1 MKKILL
7 IITVLL
13 LTGCSINY
21 RIEINEDNTFNE
33 IVSFTDSNDNLSK
46 QNINLDIAF
55 NELVEH
61 YKLHEG
67 IYPGIKVPNN
77 FKRNDYNGTSSGALV
92 MKNETLKQLDL
103 SIYLNRFFDTI
114 ELDRKNNV
122 ITLYFYDF
130 NYEKLSDMLKEKNIN
145 INTIKFRIKCPY
157 KVKSTNSTYYDEDT
171 NEYIWVLTKDTSI
184 KFKYTTN
191 EKNTQIEKNNNSIL
205 DNTIGKIIYFA
216 TGIEESQENDKK
228 VKKYSRITLFAIIL
242 VMVLIAILVTK
253 KRINK
258 SDQI

>member
-7 IITVLL
+7 IINVLL

-21 RIEINEDNTFNE
+21 RLEINEDDTFNE
-33 IVSFTDSNDNLSK
+33 IVSFTDSNENLSK

-77 FKRNDYNGTSSGALV
+77 FQRKEYNETSSGALII
-92 MKNETLKQLDL
+92 KNETLKELDL
-103 SIYLNRFFDTI
+103 SIYLNRFFDSI
-114 ELDRKNNV
+114 ELDRKNDV
-122 ITLYFYDF
+122 ITLYFYNF
-130 NYEKLSDMLKEKNIN
+130 NYQKLSDMLKEKK
-145 INTIKFRIKCPY
+145 INTNIVNFRIKCPY
-157 KVKSTNSTYYDEDT
+157 KVKSTNSTYYNENT
-171 NEYIWVLTKDTSI
+171 NEYIWDLTKDSSI

-191 EKNTQIEKNNNSIL
+191 EKHTQIIKDNNSVL
-205 DNTIGKIIYFA
+205 DKTLTKIFYFA
-216 TGIEESQENDKK
+216 TGIEKNQENEEK
-228 VKKYSRITLFAIIL
+228 VKKYSRISFFAIIL
-242 VMVLIAILVTK
+242 VTLLIGILVIK

-258 SDQI
+258 RDQI

>member
-7 IITVLL
+7 IIYILL

-21 RIEINEDNTFNE
+21 RLEINEDDTFNE
-33 IVSFTDSNDNLSK
+33 IVSFTDSNENLSK
-46 QNINLDIAF
+46 QNVNLDTAF

-77 FKRNDYNGTSSGALV
+77 FQRNENNGTSSGALI

-103 SIYLNRFFDTI
+103 SIYLNRFFDSI
-114 ELDRKNNV
+114 ELEKENDV
-122 ITLYFYDF
+122 ITLYFYSF

-145 INTIKFRIKCPY
+145 ANTIKFRIKCPY
-157 KVKSTNSTYYDEDT
+157 KVKSTNSTYYNEDT
-171 NEYIWVLTKDTSI
+171 NEYIWELTKDTSI
-184 KFKYTTN
+184 KFKYTTS
-191 EKNTQIEKNNNSIL
+191 EKNTQTIKDDESVL
-205 DNTIGKIIYFA
+205 DKTISKIFYFA
-216 TGIEESQENDKK
+216 TGIEKNQENDKK
-228 VKKYSRITLFAIIL
+228 VKKYSRISFFGIIL
-242 VMVLIAILVTK
+242 VIVLIVILVIR

-258 SDQI
+258 RDQI